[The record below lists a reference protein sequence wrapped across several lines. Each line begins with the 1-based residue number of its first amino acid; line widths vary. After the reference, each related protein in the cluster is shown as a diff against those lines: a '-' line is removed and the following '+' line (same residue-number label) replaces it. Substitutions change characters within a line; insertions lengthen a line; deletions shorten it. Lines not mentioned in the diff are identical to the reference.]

1 MNVTAFNPRPSPL
14 SLKLSVMFRSD
25 VENWEGRNMRRPL
38 VAGGEFVGEERLSL
52 TAFKERAFT
61 DPVRVHTC
69 MDPAF
74 FDGRAVEDAVAEYLQ
89 RRLSVAPAHQ
99 ALGLLN

>member
-38 VAGGEFVGEERLSL
+38 VEGGEFGGEEWLSL
-52 TAFKERAFT
+52 IAFKECAFT
-61 DPVRVHTC
+61 DPVRVHTS
-69 MDPAF
+69 MNPAF
-74 FDGRAVEDAVAEYLQ
+74 FDGSAVEDAVAEYLP
-89 RRLSVAPAHQ
+89 RRLSGAPAHQ
-99 ALGLLN
+99 ASDC